1 MAHPLLYNNFFIP
14 PLMAI
19 LTHIDPLLKRV
30 NDTVLVCVGRGMDY
44 LVDNDLK
51 RL

>member
-1 MAHPLLYNNFFIP
+1 
-14 PLMAI
+14 MAI

-51 RL
+51 RLWGKHMPD

>member
-1 MAHPLLYNNFFIP
+1 
-14 PLMAI
+14 MAI
-19 LTHIDPLLKRV
+19 LTHIDLLLKRV

-51 RL
+51 RLWGKHMPD